1 MKKILKIAG
10 IVVALLL
17 IVMVSLPFLL
27 KDKIVAL
34 VKEEANKSLNAT
46 LDFEKLDLSFFSHF
60 PKASVQLDRFSISG
74 QGDFSGDTLIV
85 ARRIDLAV
93 NVMSLFGDNG
103 LDVSYIVLD
112 RPVIRAL
119 KQKDGRVNWDIMK
132 PDTAMVEKDSAS
144 SAESS
149 FRLKL
154 QNVSINEGLI
164 SYVDDSS
171 GVVFAAHD
179 LNLDLSG
186 DMSSKS
192 TTLKCKLE
200 TKPLFL
206 TVGGVSYLK
215 DAKVEMDMNLAADLE
230 NYKFTFEKNQLTLN
244 AIALNL
250 DGWVALP
257 AEGLDMDVRISS
269 PQIGLKELL
278 SLIPVVYQSNF
289 EDLQTSGDLSFS
301 AFAKGRMQGDN
312 YPAFDVRLAV
322 KNGTIS
328 YKKMPRSVD
337 QVGLQASVIHPEGIL
352 DKTQINLENLS
363 FLVAGNPFRA
373 SFTATT
379 PISDLHFKA
388 LAVGKINL
396 GQLKEIYPLGD
407 SIRLNGLIDLN
418 LDFSGRLSDVEK
430 KQYQKMQGSGTFT
443 VRNMEL
449 KVESL
454 PDISVKNAS
463 ATVTPNNMT
472 LGELNMTIG
481 KSDMQA
487 KGNLTNYLPYLLKNE
502 PLSGSLTLSSDYL
515 DLNQLMGDDK
525 AASKSAGTRGDT
537 VVVKAPVV
545 PKNLDLTLKATCKE
559 MDYQNIKITGF
570 NGTVKIADGQ
580 IRLAPVTFQAFG
592 GNVQLNGLY
601 STAKNS
607 LRPDVSMG
615 VDIRGASFEQTFRQ
629 LDVVRR
635 LIPLFAKTGG
645 DYSVKLDLTTQLDS
659 LMKPDLMSLS
669 AKGMLESS
677 HIELQNVEVFDQ
689 LALLLKNDQLK
700 DIRANDLKIPF
711 TIENGLVRTNPFD
724 LKLGPVSLNLS
735 GTTSLTQQIDYR
747 ARIKLPAGYLGG
759 YVSEVDALIGGTFTK
774 PKISLDTQE
783 LVKDV
788 VKQAVTGK
796 LSELTGLDSAASKE
810 EQIAALRKQADDAGN
825 KLVETARSEGEKLV
839 EKTKNPFARL
849 AAEKAADIL
858 VKEAEKQAEKLKA
871 EAEAKIKE
879 L

>member
-103 LDVSYIVLD
+103 LDVNYIVLD

-132 PDTAMVEKDSAS
+132 PDTAVVEKDSAS

-192 TTLKCKLE
+192 TALKCKLE

-230 NYKFTFEKNQLTLN
+230 NYKFTFAKNQLTLN

-257 AEGLDMDVRISS
+257 AEGLDMDVRIFS

-525 AASKSAGTRGDT
+525 AASKSAGITGDT
-537 VVVKAPVV
+537 VVVKAPEV

-629 LDVVRR
+629 LDIVRR

-689 LALLLKNDQLK
+689 LALLLKKDQLK

-810 EQIAALRKQADDAGN
+810 EQIAALRKQADEAGN
-825 KLVETARSEGEKLV
+825 KLIETARSEGEKLV